1 MSENQSKDA
10 NMPTSR
16 QILKHLTAYLYRDIS
31 LAELVAWAESVL
43 IEPDIPA
50 AEDADLIMDVLTY
63 LAAADSRGFP
73 LTWDVLTDFVARLGG
88 HMRVVVEVA

>member
-1 MSENQSKDA
+1 
-10 NMPTSR
+10 MPTRR
-16 QILKHLTAYLYRDIS
+16 QILKHLTAYLNHDIT
-31 LAELVAWAESVL
+31 LAELISWAESVL
-43 IEPDIPA
+43 IEPDLPD

-88 HMRVVVEVA
+88 HVRVVVEVA